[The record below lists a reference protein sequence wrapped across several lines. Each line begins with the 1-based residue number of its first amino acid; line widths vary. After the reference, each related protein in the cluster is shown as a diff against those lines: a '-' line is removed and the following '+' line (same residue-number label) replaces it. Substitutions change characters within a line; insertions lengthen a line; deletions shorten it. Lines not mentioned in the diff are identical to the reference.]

1 MRKTYNPLLIII
13 FFICYWTTASAGQYV
28 QVSSDLEIY
37 YEEAGTGR
45 PLIFVTGWTGTNE
58 FFTQDQFPYFS
69 KKYRVL
75 AYDPRGQGRSSKTL
89 EGHTYIQHGK
99 DLRAFLDALKLKD
112 PVIVGWSNGC
122 TEVYGYFRTYGVD
135 GIKAFVCID
144 ESPKQLRGKK
154 DDWGA
159 FADGNEVG
167 GFINGTAYDR
177 TGLMK
182 GFLPTML
189 QRKITPAEIDW
200 AIDQTKKT
208 PNYVAV
214 LLGADGA
221 FSDYTPE
228 AKLIDGKIP
237 VLNFVSEAQAP
248 SAKAWLAKNA
258 PHSETVVLGN
268 HWMFHEFPDKFNAAL
283 DAFLA
288 KLK

>member
-144 ESPKQLRGKK
+144 ESPGIAGKGGEQFFVRGAPGQGVHPHGDVGVLALKIGQQLTHHLALAAHRPEAQ
-154 DDWGA
+154 GA
-159 FADGNEVG
+159 G
-167 GFINGTAYDR
+167 GFGRAADQGGGCQGEGG
-177 TGLMK
+177 GL
-182 GFLPTML
+182 
-189 QRKITPAEIDW
+189 Q
-200 AIDQTKKT
+200 
-208 PNYVAV
+208 
-214 LLGADGA
+214 
-221 FSDYTPE
+221 
-228 AKLIDGKIP
+228 
-237 VLNFVSEAQAP
+237 QAAAHDIAHQAHPKP
-248 SAKAWLAKNA
+248 S
-258 PHSETVVLGN
+258 HR
-268 HWMFHEFPDKFNAAL
+268 
-283 DAFLA
+283 
-288 KLK
+288 

>member
-1 MRKTYNPLLIII
+1 MRTVYNVLLMLFFSI
-13 FFICYWTTASAGQYV
+13 FSWTAASAGQYV
-28 QVSSDLEIY
+28 QVSPDLELY
-37 YEEAGTGR
+37 YEEAGSGS

-58 FFTQDQFPYFS
+58 FFTHDQLPYFS
-69 KKYRVL
+69 KKFRTI

-99 DLRAFLDALKLKD
+99 DLRAFLEALKLKD
-112 PVIVGWSNGC
+112 PILVGWSNGC

-135 GIKAFVCID
+135 GIKAFACID
-144 ESPKQLRGKK
+144 EPPKQLRGQK
-154 DDWGA
+154 DEWGE

-167 GFINGTAYDR
+167 GFLNATAYDR

-182 GFLPTML
+182 EFLPTML
-189 QRKITPAEIDW
+189 QRKITSAEIDW

-221 FSDYTPE
+221 FSDYTAE

-237 VLNFVSEAQAP
+237 VLNFLSEAHAP
-248 SAKAWLAKNA
+248 AAKAWLAKNS
-258 PHSETVVLGN
+258 PHSETFVLGN

>member
-13 FFICYWTTASAGQYV
+13 FFICCWTTASAGQYV
-28 QVSSDLEIY
+28 QVSPDLEIY

-144 ESPKQLRGKK
+144 ESPKQLRGQK
-154 DDWGA
+154 DEWGA
-159 FADGNEVG
+159 FANGNEVG

-177 TGLMK
+177 TALMK
-182 GFLPTML
+182 GFLPTMQHYTSFFLSICCCSSPRWCFARRVSRCCRWL
-189 QRKITPAEIDW
+189 QDSP
-200 AIDQTKKT
+200 
-208 PNYVAV
+208 
-214 LLGADGA
+214 
-221 FSDYTPE
+221 F
-228 AKLIDGKIP
+228 
-237 VLNFVSEAQAP
+237 AQRRSWRRP
-248 SAKAWLAKNA
+248 WSGL
-258 PHSETVVLGN
+258 PTQLRCR
-268 HWMFHEFPDKFNAAL
+268 HWQ
-283 DAFLA
+283 
-288 KLK
+288 